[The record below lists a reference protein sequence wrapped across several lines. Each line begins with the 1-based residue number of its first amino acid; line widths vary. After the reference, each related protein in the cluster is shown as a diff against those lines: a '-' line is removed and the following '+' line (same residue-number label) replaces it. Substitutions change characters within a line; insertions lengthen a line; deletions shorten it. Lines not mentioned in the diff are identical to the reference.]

1 MISEISRIFRIL
13 LNPIVHQMGTT
24 TTSALFQIDNT
35 KICVSVALC
44 LLMIISNS

>member
-1 MISEISRIFRIL
+1 MISEISRTSRKL
-13 LNPIVHQMGTT
+13 LNPLVHQMASTA
-24 TTSALFQIDNT
+24 TSALFQIDNT